1 MTNARSI
8 NVRRLRMVA
17 QPKHSVRGFA
27 GLVLVLVSV
36 TVPVRAPRAQDS
48 TAVGKDIH
56 RAQVLTELGRFD
68 QAVEVLR
75 KVIAADSHNV
85 VAFERIGATYALH
98 GQIPE
103 AIAAW
108 RRALELNPHLA
119 SAHTN
124 LGNAFADMGEHDSA
138 IAEHRVVIALDS
150 TKSIGY
156 VDLGSALES
165 MGRDEDAITQYQ
177 RAIELDPRD
186 ALAWYNLAVSF
197 YHLKRWSEAY
207 AAAQESWDW
216 DSFSSEPSEL
226 MASMSALASNDLAA
240 QAKER
245 PDDAMVHFANAHA
258 HEFRGDRG
266 TAKKEIDRAL
276 EIDPSNQI
284 FYHTKAAFTWT
295 RGKPKDAIRVLQA
308 CVAAVPSSWLCY
320 AALGD
325 DYGRVGDKQQA
336 LDALT
341 AAERL
346 APADAA
352 VQFELGLAYAALGQ
366 DQQAAAALEKTLA
379 LGASHANVHYNLAV
393 VYARLANYDAAWLHA
408 RIAEHQGYPAADLI
422 SRLAQLAPEPI
433 W

>member
-1 MTNARSI
+1 MANARSI
-8 NVRRLRMVA
+8 NVRRLWMVA

-48 TAVGKDIH
+48 TAVGKDMH
-56 RAQVLTELGRFD
+56 RAQVLSELGRFD

-85 VAFERIGATYALH
+85 AAVERIGATYALH

-103 AIAAW
+103 AMAAW

-119 SAHTN
+119 SPHTN
-124 LGNAFADMGEHDSA
+124 LGNAFADIGEHDSA
-138 IAEHRVVIALDS
+138 IAEHRLVIALDS
-150 TKSIGY
+150 TKFTGY

-165 MGRDEDAITQYQ
+165 MGRDEDAITQYK

-207 AAAQESWDW
+207 AAAEEAWDW
-216 DSFSSEPSEL
+216 DPFSSEPSEL
-226 MASMSALASNDLAA
+226 VGSMSALASKDLAA

-245 PDDAMVHFANAHA
+245 PGDAMVHFANALS
-258 HEFRGDRG
+258 HEFQGDRG
-266 TAKKEIDRAL
+266 TAMKEIDRAL
-276 EIDPSNQI
+276 EIDPSNPI
-284 FYHTKAAFTWT
+284 FYYTKAGFAWT
-295 RGKPKDAIRVLQA
+295 RSKPKDAIRVLEG

-320 AALGD
+320 SALGD
-325 DYGRVGDKQQA
+325 DYGRMGDKQRA

-341 AAERL
+341 TAERL
-346 APADAA
+346 LPANAS

-366 DQQAAAALEKTLA
+366 DQQAAVALEKTLA
-379 LGASHANVHYNLAV
+379 LGASHANVHYNLGV

-408 RIAEHQGYPAADLI
+408 RIAEHQGYLAADLI
-422 SRLAQLAPEPI
+422 SRLAQLAPEPH

>member
-8 NVRRLRMVA
+8 NVRRLRMVG
-17 QPKHSVRGFA
+17 QPKHSVHGFA
-27 GLVLVLVSV
+27 GLVLVLVGV
-36 TVPVRAPRAQDS
+36 TVSVRAPRAQDS
-48 TAVGKDIH
+48 TTAGKDMH
-56 RAQVLTELGRFD
+56 RAQVLAELGRFD
-68 QAVEVLR
+68 QAVDVLR
-75 KVIAADSHNV
+75 KVIAGDSHNV

-98 GQIPE
+98 GQVPE

-108 RRALELNPHLA
+108 RRAVELNPHLA

-165 MGRDEDAITQYQ
+165 MGRDEDAITQYK

-216 DSFSSEPSEL
+216 DSFSSEPSDL
-226 MASMSALASNDLAA
+226 MASMSALASNDLTA

-245 PDDAMVHFANAHA
+245 PGDAMVHFANAHA

-325 DYGRVGDKQQA
+325 DS
-336 LDALT
+336 
-341 AAERL
+341 
-346 APADAA
+346 PADAA

-379 LGASHANVHYNLAV
+379 LGASHANVHYNLGV

>member
-1 MTNARSI
+1 
-8 NVRRLRMVA
+8 
-17 QPKHSVRGFA
+17 
-27 GLVLVLVSV
+27 
-36 TVPVRAPRAQDS
+36 
-48 TAVGKDIH
+48 
-56 RAQVLTELGRFD
+56 
-68 QAVEVLR
+68 
-75 KVIAADSHNV
+75 
-85 VAFERIGATYALH
+85 
-98 GQIPE
+98 
-103 AIAAW
+103 
-108 RRALELNPHLA
+108 
-119 SAHTN
+119 
-124 LGNAFADMGEHDSA
+124 
-138 IAEHRVVIALDS
+138 
-150 TKSIGY
+150 
-156 VDLGSALES
+156 
-165 MGRDEDAITQYQ
+165 
-177 RAIELDPRD
+177 
-186 ALAWYNLAVSF
+186 
-197 YHLKRWSEAY
+197 
-207 AAAQESWDW
+207 
-216 DSFSSEPSEL
+216 
-226 MASMSALASNDLAA
+226 
-240 QAKER
+240 
-245 PDDAMVHFANAHA
+245 
-258 HEFRGDRG
+258 GDRG
-266 TAKKEIDRAL
+266 TAMKEIDRAL

-379 LGASHANVHYNLAV
+379 LGASHATVQYNLGV
-393 VYARLANYDAAWLHA
+393 VYARLAKYDAAWLHA